1 MKSRLQDLYER
12 DLVPPG
18 AQSKQLPL
26 EHILKKPMAHF
37 PDETTTR
44 SANII
49 EIGPG
54 TGDFLFHL
62 AEQYSDQKILGVE
75 IGPKRF
81 HRICDRIQKRSLL
94 NVSMIFADARI
105 PFHKH
110 IPDNSV
116 DKIFVLFPD
125 PWPKNKHRHMRLL
138 QQDFLKV
145 IFDKLKLG
153 GEFTHATDVEDYAR
167 WVLANLKT
175 LDNTHNDL
183 PEGEIVS
190 NLPDVIPTF
199 FKQKWQKLGRS
210 FHYLRFRKV

>member
-18 AQSKQLPL
+18 ELSKQLPL
-26 EHILKKPMAHF
+26 EHILKKPMEHF
-37 PDETTTR
+37 PDATATGN
-44 SANII
+44 ANII

-62 AEQYSDQKILGVE
+62 SEHFPHQQILGIE
-75 IGPKRF
+75 IGAKRF
-81 HRICDRIQKRSLL
+81 HRICDRIQKRSLK
-94 NVSMIFADARI
+94 NVAMIFADARI
-105 PFHKH
+105 PFHRH
-110 IPDNSV
+110 IPDNSI

-138 QQDFLKV
+138 QLDFLKT
-145 IFDKLKLG
+145 IFSKLKSG

-175 LDNTHNDL
+175 LGNAQNDL
-183 PEGEIVS
+183 PEGEIAS

-210 FHYLRFRKV
+210 FHYLRFKKV